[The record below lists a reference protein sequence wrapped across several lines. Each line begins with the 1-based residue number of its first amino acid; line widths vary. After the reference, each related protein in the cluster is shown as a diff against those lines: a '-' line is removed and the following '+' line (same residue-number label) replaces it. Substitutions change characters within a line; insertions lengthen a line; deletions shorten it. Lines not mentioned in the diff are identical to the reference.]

1 MQVWPG
7 ITVFR
12 DFTDINKSL
21 PYWIKYIKYF
31 YEEEGIKV
39 DGLWIVSANTVI
51 SNNNALQKIKKR
63 NIEQSMIIFPFRMLT
78 QFLHSYYVD
87 E

>member
-1 MQVWPG
+1 MNVK
-7 ITVFR
+7 I
-12 DFTDINKSL
+12 INKSL

-51 SNNNALQKIKKR
+51 SNNNALQKIKKKKHR
-63 NIEQSMIIFPFRMLT
+63 TKYDYISL
-78 QFLHSYYVD
+78 
-87 E
+87 

>member
-7 ITVFR
+7 ITVFP

-51 SNNNALQKIKKR
+51 SNNNNAHYKKLK
-63 NIEQSMIIFPFRMLT
+63 EET
-78 QFLHSYYVD
+78 QNKV
-87 E
+87 

>member
-7 ITVFR
+7 ITVFP

-39 DGLWIVSANTVI
+39 DGLWIVSVNTVI
-51 SNNNALQKIKKR
+51 SNNNTLQNIKRR

-78 QFLHSYYVD
+78 QLHSYYVD